1 MAKELP
7 ITEFDL
13 RTVDESTQMF
23 KAMIPFLDY
32 QLQKPLSLI
41 IRMNEFSQTLR
52 FYNSSPGTPAIR
64 GQSSHA
70 YINSINDIF
79 TNDDFLNTLM
89 PYCPEKYAAMIEQ
102 FRSFSKVSEM
112 MNLFQSCDDN
122 SDLFNNPIILNMMN
136 QTVNTTN
143 NTATPKN
150 SIDGNTPGKTAAQAP
165 LPKKAP
171 TDRTQN
177 EPNASADTTGTPK
190 SQHTSGTKASD
201 PPTGLL
207 NMLLTP
213 EQQKQYD
220 TYMKTL
226 SDFNL

>member
-52 FYNSSPGTPAIR
+52 FYNRSPGNLAIR

-79 TNDDFLNTLM
+79 TNDDFLNTVM

-102 FRSFSKVSEM
+102 FRSLSKVSEM
-112 MNLFQSCDDN
+112 MNLFQSFDD
-122 SDLFNNPIILNMMN
+122 SADLFNNPIILNMMN

-143 NTATPKN
+143 
-150 SIDGNTPGKTAAQAP
+150 TPGKTAA
-165 LPKKAP
+165 KAP
-171 TDRTQN
+171 PPEKTQADGTQN
-177 EPNASADTTGTPK
+177 EHTASA
-190 SQHTSGTKASD
+190 
-201 PPTGLL
+201 TGLL

>member
-52 FYNSSPGTPAIR
+52 FYNRSPGNPAIR

-79 TNDDFLNTLM
+79 TNDDFLNTVM

-112 MNLFQSCDDN
+112 MNLFQSFDDGA
-122 SDLFNNPIILNMMN
+122 DLFNNPIILNMMN

-143 NTATPKN
+143 NTAKIP
-150 SIDGNTPGKTAAQAP
+150 KTAIPPAKLTSKPHRQKKLRQTVHKMSQMFLPTLPACQKASILPAQNP
-165 LPKKAP
+165 LPLP
-171 TDRTQN
+171 QV
-177 EPNASADTTGTPK
+177 
-190 SQHTSGTKASD
+190 
-201 PPTGLL
+201 
-207 NMLLTP
+207 
-213 EQQKQYD
+213 
-220 TYMKTL
+220 
-226 SDFNL
+226 F

>member
-52 FYNSSPGTPAIR
+52 FYNRSPGNPAIR

-79 TNDDFLNTLM
+79 TNDDFLNTVM

-112 MNLFQSCDDN
+112 MNLFQSFDDGA
-122 SDLFNNPIILNMMN
+122 DLFNNPIILNMMN

-143 NTATPKN
+143 NTANPKN
-150 SIDGNTPGKTAAQAP
+150 FKDGNIPGKTQVVSTEIYTFVEAMEYD
-165 LPKKAP
+165 KAHWLAGGMLVFSFAVLLALSFLN
-171 TDRTQN
+171 RR
-177 EPNASADTTGTPK
+177 A
-190 SQHTSGTKASD
+190 KAVSV
-201 PPTGLL
+201 
-207 NMLLTP
+207 
-213 EQQKQYD
+213 
-220 TYMKTL
+220 
-226 SDFNL
+226 

>member
-52 FYNSSPGTPAIR
+52 FYNRSPGNPAIR

-79 TNDDFLNTLM
+79 TNDDFLNTVM

-102 FRSFSKVSEM
+102 FRSFSKVS
-112 MNLFQSCDDN
+112 
-122 SDLFNNPIILNMMN
+122 
-136 QTVNTTN
+136 
-143 NTATPKN
+143 
-150 SIDGNTPGKTAAQAP
+150 
-165 LPKKAP
+165 
-171 TDRTQN
+171 
-177 EPNASADTTGTPK
+177 
-190 SQHTSGTKASD
+190 
-201 PPTGLL
+201 
-207 NMLLTP
+207 
-213 EQQKQYD
+213 
-220 TYMKTL
+220 
-226 SDFNL
+226 

>member
-52 FYNSSPGTPAIR
+52 FYNRSPGNPAIR

-79 TNDDFLNTLM
+79 TNDDFLNTVM

-112 MNLFQSCDDN
+112 MNLFQSFDDGA
-122 SDLFNNPIILNMMN
+122 DLFNNPIILNMMN

-143 NTATPKN
+143 NTANSKN
-150 SIDGNTPGKTAAQAP
+150 SKDGNT
-165 LPKKAP
+165 
-171 TDRTQN
+171 
-177 EPNASADTTGTPK
+177 TGMPK
-190 SQHTSGTKASD
+190 SQHTSGTKSSA

>member
-1 MAKELP
+1 
-7 ITEFDL
+7 
-13 RTVDESTQMF
+13 
-23 KAMIPFLDY
+23 
-32 QLQKPLSLI
+32 
-41 IRMNEFSQTLR
+41 
-52 FYNSSPGTPAIR
+52 
-64 GQSSHA
+64 
-70 YINSINDIF
+70 
-79 TNDDFLNTLM
+79 M

-112 MNLFQSCDDN
+112 MNLFQSFDDGA
-122 SDLFNNPIILNMMN
+122 DLFNNPIILNMMN

-143 NTATPKN
+143 NTANPKN
-150 SIDGNTPGKTAAQAP
+150 FKDGNTPGKTDVKAP
-165 LPKKAP
+165 PPKKTPA
-171 TDRTQN
+171 DGAQN
-177 EPNASADTTGTPK
+177 EPNVSADTTGMPK
-190 SQHTSGTKASD
+190 SQHTSGTKSSA

>member
-52 FYNSSPGTPAIR
+52 FYNRSPGNPAIR

-79 TNDDFLNTLM
+79 TNDDFLNTVM

-112 MNLFQSCDDN
+112 MNLFQSFDDGA
-122 SDLFNNPIILNMMN
+122 DLFNNPIILNMMN

-143 NTATPKN
+143 NTANPK
-150 SIDGNTPGKTAAQAP
+150 IPKTAKLTSKPHRPKKLRQTAHKMSQMFLPTQPACQKASILPAQNP
-165 LPKKAP
+165 LPLP
-171 TDRTQN
+171 QV
-177 EPNASADTTGTPK
+177 
-190 SQHTSGTKASD
+190 
-201 PPTGLL
+201 
-207 NMLLTP
+207 
-213 EQQKQYD
+213 
-220 TYMKTL
+220 
-226 SDFNL
+226 F

>member
-32 QLQKPLSLI
+32 QLQKPLSFI
-41 IRMNEFSQTLR
+41 IRMNEFSQTMR
-52 FYNSSPGTPAIR
+52 FYNRPHGALR
-64 GQSSHA
+64 GQSSHS
-70 YINSINDIF
+70 YISSVNDIF
-79 TNDDFLNTLM
+79 TNDDFLNTVM

-112 MNLFQSCDDN
+112 MNLFQSFDDGA
-122 SDLFNNPIILNMMN
+122 DLFNNPIILNMMN

-143 NTATPKN
+143 NPEN
-150 SIDGNTPGKTAAQAP
+150 SKHGKTAAQAP
-165 LPKKAP
+165 PPEKTPA
-171 TDRTQN
+171 DGTQN
-177 EPNASADTTGTPK
+177 EHTASADTPK
-190 SQHTSGTKASD
+190 GQRTSGTKASA